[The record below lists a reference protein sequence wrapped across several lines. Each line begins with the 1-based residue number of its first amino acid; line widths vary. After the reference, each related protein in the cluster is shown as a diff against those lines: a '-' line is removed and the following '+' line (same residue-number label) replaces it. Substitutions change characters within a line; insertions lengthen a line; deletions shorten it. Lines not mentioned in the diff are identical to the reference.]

1 MFMAVMCAI
10 IPYYSGELIDL
21 EFEKA
26 LTDVMGESG
35 NKSNG
40 GAGAAMHNA
49 RREQMKKVL
58 KEREHQRN
66 LRIAKALTGAKQWME
81 LLITGGT
88 IGVCVSIVTI
98 GP

>member
-1 MFMAVMCAI
+1 MVRAMVVLRFVQ
-10 IPYYSGELIDL
+10 
-21 EFEKA
+21 
-26 LTDVMGESG
+26 
-35 NKSNG
+35 
-40 GAGAAMHNA
+40 GAGAAMANA
-49 RREQMKKVL
+49 RREQMKTVL
-58 KEREHQRN
+58 KERERQRN